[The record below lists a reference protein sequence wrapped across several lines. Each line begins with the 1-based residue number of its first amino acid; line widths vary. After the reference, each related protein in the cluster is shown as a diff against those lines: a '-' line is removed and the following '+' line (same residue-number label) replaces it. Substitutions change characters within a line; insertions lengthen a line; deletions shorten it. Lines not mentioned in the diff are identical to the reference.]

1 MEYLK
6 NKTYLISEKSLRY
19 LYVVTVFLLIVETD
33 SILNLFDLW
42 CQ

>member
-6 NKTYLISEKSLRY
+6 HKTYLISEKSLQY